1 MTRATI
7 LLVSAMTAA
16 VLTVATAPAVG
27 APSISMKVVGFAA
40 IFDNDAHVVRAK
52 NGGVLKRCDDPR
64 AFAVVLDVAN
74 VKAGLPYQVLWTV
87 DGKPVY
93 TGKKGTSGAF
103 DAKPDRIELSFR
115 KASALP
121 NGVYVFRM
129 VLGGV
134 TRAKGTVTR
143 TCA

>member
-1 MTRATI
+1 MTRATT
-7 LLVSAMTAA
+7 LLVSAVAA
-16 VLTVATAPAVG
+16 IALMVGTAPAVG
-27 APSISMKVVGFAA
+27 APSVSMKVVGFAA
-40 IFDNDAHVVRAK
+40 IFDNDAHAVHAK
-52 NGGVLKRCDDPR
+52 NGGVLRHCDDPR

-93 TGKKGTSGAF
+93 TGKKGRSGAF

-115 KASALP
+115 KARALP

-134 TRAKGTVTR
+134 PRAKGTVTR
-143 TCA
+143 NCA